1 VAQAAADSISSK
13 PAVLTQSRICKKK
26 GAIII
31 GLVFS
36 LEPSATSF

>member
-13 PAVLTQSRICKKK
+13 PTALTQSRSCKKS
-26 GAIII
+26 AIII